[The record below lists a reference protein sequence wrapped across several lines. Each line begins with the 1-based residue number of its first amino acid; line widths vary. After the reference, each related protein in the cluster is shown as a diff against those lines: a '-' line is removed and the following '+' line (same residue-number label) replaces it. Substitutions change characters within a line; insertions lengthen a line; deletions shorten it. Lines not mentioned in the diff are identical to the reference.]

1 MIAGFALD
9 VAPGSPSTMTF
20 AMVGIFV
27 LVILIE
33 GGILTIFGMRP
44 IGKAFVSSFLVNL
57 ASVGTGFV
65 LFAIAD
71 QLDLRGWGMTLA
83 VLAGIT
89 LIQAIIL
96 GANRVN
102 LSRGRAWFAALA
114 MKTVSLG
121 TVFLLMNLMHL

>member
-33 GGILTIFGMRP
+33 GGILTLFGMRP
-44 IGKAFVSSFLVNL
+44 IGKAFVNSFLVNL
-57 ASVGTGFV
+57 ASIGTGFV

-83 VLAGIT
+83 VLLGVT
-89 LIQAIIL
+89 TIQAIIL
-96 GANRVN
+96 GANRAN
-102 LSRGRAWFAALA
+102 LSRGRAWFAAFA
-114 MKTVSLG
+114 MKSVSLG
-121 TVFLLMNLMHL
+121 TVFLLMNLLNL